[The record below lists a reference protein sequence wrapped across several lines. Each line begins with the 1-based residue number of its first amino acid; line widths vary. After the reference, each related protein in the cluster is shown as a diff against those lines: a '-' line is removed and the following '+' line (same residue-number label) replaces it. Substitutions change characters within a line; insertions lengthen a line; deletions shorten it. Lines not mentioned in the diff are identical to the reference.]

1 MILKLIKYLKNLY
14 KKNKYLFNNILSKIY
29 YFLNIILFYNYINYL
44 KVEEFVLKL
53 DLFDFLNI
61 DL

>member
-61 DL
+61 VL